1 MASLKSQQ
9 IHPVVM
15 RLKPDTPLP
24 AEADPSRND
33 LVDDL
38 SQKLRTVFDAIPTAA
53 SPVLHVEASGSPQPT
68 AAFRRFVIEAHEV
81 RPCNVALRDAIE
93 PSVLETMKVLL
104 AVFGMAPASITVT
117 EQQPAGELC
126 QSI

>member
-24 AEADPSRND
+24 AQAGPPRND

-38 SQKLRTVFDAIPTAA
+38 SQKLRTVFDAIPAFAA
-53 SPVLHVEASGSPQPT
+53 PVLRDQPSGNTQSRVVAS
-68 AAFRRFVIEAHEV
+68 RRFVIEAFEV
-81 RPCNVALRDAIE
+81 APCNIALQNAME

-104 AVFGMAPASITVT
+104 DVFGMAPASITVT
-117 EQQPAGELC
+117 EQ
-126 QSI
+126 